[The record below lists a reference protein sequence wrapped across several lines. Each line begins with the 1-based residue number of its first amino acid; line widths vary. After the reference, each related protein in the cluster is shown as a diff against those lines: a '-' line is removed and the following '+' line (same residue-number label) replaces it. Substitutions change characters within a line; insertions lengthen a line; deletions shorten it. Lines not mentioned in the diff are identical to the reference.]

1 MYKYRQISISRHDSV
16 SHAELFKD
24 YQPVAPEKKM
34 LQTSIRTRNKKNRNL
49 LPVRKVIRTETS
61 TEFDKL

>member
-34 LQTSIRTRNKKNRNL
+34 LQTSIRTRNKKKQKFIASQEGNQN
-49 LPVRKVIRTETS
+49 
-61 TEFDKL
+61 